1 MPPKKP
7 ETEASKSPRAG
18 TQAEPMTEYSVKFT
32 EDAARDIDQLSD
44 QRTVGKILK
53 RAGELKTDPMLQ
65 GKPLTDEL
73 QGYRSVRAAGQ
84 RYRIVYRVFEQD
96 GEVVIVVVG
105 IRKEGD
111 KTDAYAIA
119 EKRLT

>member
-1 MPPKKP
+1 MN
-7 ETEASKSPRAG
+7 
-18 TQAEPMTEYSVKFT
+18 EYSVKFT

-44 QRTVGKILK
+44 QRTVGKVLK

-119 EKRLT
+119 GKRLT